1 MTVEPKH
8 KRLAAAVEL
17 VRRWRVAIP
26 TAAIACG
33 VGAAEIR
40 IALDMDRDLRSAR

>member
-1 MTVEPKH
+1 MEPKH
-8 KRLAAAVEL
+8 RRLAAAVEM
-17 VRRWRVAIP
+17 VRRWRIAIT
-26 TAAIACG
+26 TAAMACD